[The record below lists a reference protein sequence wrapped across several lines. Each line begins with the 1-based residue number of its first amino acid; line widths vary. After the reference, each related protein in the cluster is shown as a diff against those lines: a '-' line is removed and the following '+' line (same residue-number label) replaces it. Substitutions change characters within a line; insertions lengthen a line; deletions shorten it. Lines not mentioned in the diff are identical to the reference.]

1 MDFCLF
7 TPETLKATR
16 TGWTKDAASGA
27 GFLPDIDQR
36 MDWVEN
42 HMRLEDNSVAYG
54 VFDGKTRIAVGI
66 CELVITKPD
75 PKKAW
80 VKFIRLHFRPK
91 IDNQIFDNVMEGIH
105 TAINAYITCV
115 IGVVNV
121 KNEHNASIIKVYGR
135 TPEQIRFLTMLD
147 SALKEKKEASFK
159 SSIEGRWLV
168 LKWSK
173 S

>member
-1 MDFCLF
+1 MEFCLF
-7 TPETLKATR
+7 TPETLKATK
-16 TGWTKDAASGA
+16 TGWIKDAASGA
-27 GFLPDIDQR
+27 GFLPDIEQR

-42 HMRLEDNSVAYG
+42 HLCLEGNSVAYG

-91 IDNQIFDNVMEGIH
+91 IDEQIFGSVMDGIQ

-115 IGVVNV
+115 IGILNV

-135 TPEQIRFLTMLD
+135 TPGQISFLKLLD
-147 SALKEKKEASFK
+147 SALKDKQEASFK

-168 LKWSK
+168 LKWGK